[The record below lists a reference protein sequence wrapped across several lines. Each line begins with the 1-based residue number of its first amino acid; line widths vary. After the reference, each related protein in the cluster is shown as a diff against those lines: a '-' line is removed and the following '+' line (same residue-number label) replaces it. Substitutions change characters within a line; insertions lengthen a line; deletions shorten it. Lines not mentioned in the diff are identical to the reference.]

1 MNTQV
6 HHLSTTKATGM
17 DWLAK
22 HVAWAVAQFKSDPMQ
37 YIGFAVGAL
46 GALVLGFNDEFSRN
60 GWLLFFA
67 SNIILIVWSRR
78 KGMYGVLAGQ
88 LVFTYT
94 SLNGIAHS
102 FF

>member
-1 MNTQV
+1 
-6 HHLSTTKATGM
+6 M
-17 DWLAK
+17 DWLVK
-22 HVAWAVAQFKSDPMQ
+22 TLTWATAQFKSDPLQ

-46 GALVLGFNDEFSRN
+46 GALVLGFNDDFSRN
-60 GWLLFFA
+60 GWLLFLA
-67 SNIILIVWSRR
+67 SNLMLITWAKR

-88 LVFTYT
+88 MVFTYT